1 MVFYFLSCE
10 VCLSL
15 FLSINHVWPWLTDV
29 LCQGG
34 RAEVTRE
41 FPWISIVASVLEF
54 RVESELTGI
63 I

>member
-10 VCLSL
+10 VRFSP

-34 RAEVTRE
+34 RAEVTGE
-41 FPWISIVASVLEF
+41 FPWVSILASMLKF

>member
-10 VCLSL
+10 VRLSP

-41 FPWISIVASVLEF
+41 FHWLLILASVLEF
-54 RVESELTGI
+54 RVEIELTGI